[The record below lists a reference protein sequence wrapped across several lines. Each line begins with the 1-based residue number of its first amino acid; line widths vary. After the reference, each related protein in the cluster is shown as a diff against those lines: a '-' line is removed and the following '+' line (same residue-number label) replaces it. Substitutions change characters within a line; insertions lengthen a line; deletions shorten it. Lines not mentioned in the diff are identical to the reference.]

1 MVESGTTPIHH
12 IEIEVPMW
20 FWELY
25 HAVIL
30 VFIAID
36 LLAGVR
42 RKHAMTYKEAGA
54 WSALWIAVGIAWG
67 AFVYW
72 FAPLEYKLDA
82 LGLYYAAFVV
92 EKCLSMDN
100 LFVFAVIFSYFSVP
114 LRTQPIVLYVGIIT
128 AVVLRATFIAGG
140 LWLIEQFHWTIYV
153 FGVVLIYSG
162 YKLLKAGEVKVDPS
176 RNPIIK
182 FARRFLPLTD
192 YYNGAKFIVRS
203 KQDRRLLFTPLILA
217 LLAIET
223 SDIIFAFDSVPAVI
237 AITMNFFLAYTSNI
251 SAILGLRALYFL
263 IAITMFRFKYVGPAL
278 AGILVFLG
286 FKLIIVQFIEIP
298 LWLSISIVFAV
309 LGAAIILS
317 IVRGEVKK
325 DIEE

>member
-1 MVESGTTPIHH
+1 M
-12 IEIEVPMW
+12 EIEVPIW

-25 HAVIL
+25 HAIIL

-54 WSALWIAVGIAWG
+54 WSALWIAVGLAWG

-72 FAPLEYKLDA
+72 FAFPEDKLHA
-82 LGLYYAAFVV
+82 MALYYAAFVV

-100 LFVFAVIFSYFSVP
+100 LFVFAVIFNYFAVP

-128 AVVLRATFIAGG
+128 AIVLRATFIAGG

-153 FGVVLIYSG
+153 FGAVLIYSG

-176 RNPIIK
+176 RNPVIR
-182 FARRFLPLTD
+182 FARRFLPITD
-192 YYNGAKFIVRS
+192 YYDGAKFVVRT
-203 KQDRRLLFTPLILA
+203 KQYGKLMFTPLILA

-251 SAILGLRALYFL
+251 AAILGLRALYFL

-286 FKLIIVQFIEIP
+286 IKLIIVQFIEIP
-298 LWLSISIVFAV
+298 LWLSISIVFSV

-317 IVRGEVKK
+317 IMRGEVKK
-325 DIEE
+325 EIEE